1 MHAARRHRC
10 RPGFVAV
17 AGGFGF
23 CFLTGGHLA
32 VVVTWYIHTAGP
44 IQIFRSADPA
54 PRRRAARWGVG
65 GPTAHVGAYHIRY
78 RVP

>member
-44 IQIFRSADPA
+44 IQIFRSADTA
-54 PRRRAARWGVG
+54 QRRRDARWGVG
-65 GPTAHVGAYHIRY
+65 GATAHVGAYHIRY